1 MRVAVICP
9 FDLDRLTGTPI
20 RTHST
25 VRATATC
32 RDVAVIAP
40 TGSIGDIRI
49 ARVGHVPLVKFSW
62 LAFSVLR
69 KEKPDT
75 MHGITTVAILPMLL
89 YKCLHPSARII
100 FEMHGWAWY
109 EQSRSWNMPR
119 RVALAALD
127 YIGLW
132 SAHTVIVMSETQ
144 RAFLKRRTLRPHRI
158 VVIWGPS
165 EFDAEFSAPPSTGGI
180 VVGYIGN
187 AAWWQGLH
195 TLIGAAERLQETPGI
210 SFALAGFDAG
220 DERKF
225 PRLPRVSYVGRV
237 ERKDVLH
244 FLRSC
249 DVLVSC
255 RLNEGVSNLQYPQKL
270 SEYLSA
276 GRTVIVSAANDQPL
290 IVEKAQCGIVVN
302 PMTDENLAKAIQA
315 FSQMPREART
325 KWEKRALNFAKDH
338 LVFDVFARKIRTLYE
353 QQ

>member
-1 MRVAVICP
+1 MKTVFVCP

-25 VRATATC
+25 IRATTTYC
-32 RDVAVIAP
+32 DVLVIAP
-40 TGSIGDIRI
+40 AGSVDDIRI
-49 ARVGHVPLVKFSW
+49 ARVGHVPLITFSRRA
-62 LAFSVLR
+62 LSVLR
-69 KEKPDT
+69 MEKPDT
-75 MHGITTVAILPMLL
+75 IHGITTVAILPALL

-109 EQSRSWNMPR
+109 EQKNGNIVTR
-119 RVALAALD
+119 AFLLALD

-165 EFDAEFSAPPSTGGI
+165 EFEPIFVEPPRREGI

-187 AAWWQGLH
+187 SAWWQGLR
-195 TLIGAAERLQETPGI
+195 TIIGAAERLQETLGI
-210 SFALAGFDAG
+210 SFALAGFDAN
-220 DERKF
+220 DEKEF
-225 PRLPRVSYVGRV
+225 PRLLRVSYVGRV

-270 SEYLSA
+270 SEYLGA
-276 GRTVIVSAANDQPL
+276 GRPVIVSAANDQPQ
-290 IVEKAQCGIVVN
+290 IVEKAHCGILVD
-302 PMTDENLAKAIQA
+302 PMTSESLAETIQTFA
-315 FSQMPREART
+315 RMPREVRLS
-325 KWEKRALNFAKDH
+325 WGRNALNFAKDH
-338 LVFDVFARKIRTLYE
+338 LVFKAFAKKIRAVYE
-353 QQ
+353 P